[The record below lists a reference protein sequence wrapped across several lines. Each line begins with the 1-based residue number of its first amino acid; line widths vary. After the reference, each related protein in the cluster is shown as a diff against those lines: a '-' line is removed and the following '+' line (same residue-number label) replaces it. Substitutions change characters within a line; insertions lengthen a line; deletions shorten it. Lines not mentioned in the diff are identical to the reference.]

1 MSNINSEI
9 DDIIDQLKDDS
20 INTQSNNS
28 QQQPTITNNTQIKPS
43 TLTDDNVNDYVYH
56 KSSELVESTLGAI
69 HSLRDNILAG
79 SDPKEIAA
87 LSQLINS
94 ASKALDQLNKINLQN
109 KQAKSNVEIKKMELE
124 SNSHLSKLIPQTNNI
139 VIATRDEIMEKMFDK
154 QPKREKLQIIDSEI
168 VK

>member
-1 MSNINSEI
+1 MSNTNSEI
-9 DDIIDQLKDDS
+9 DDIIDQLKGDS
-20 INTQSNNS
+20 ISPQS
-28 QQQPTITNNTQIKPS
+28 ITNQPQETKKISN
-43 TLTDDNVNDYVYH
+43 LTDENVNDYVYN

-109 KQAKSNVEIKKMELE
+109 KQAKSNVEIKKMEIE
-124 SNSHLSKLIPQTNNI
+124 SNSHLSKLMPQTNNI

-154 QPKREKLQIIDSEI
+154 TPKREKIQLLNSNTLE
-168 VK
+168 

>member
-9 DDIIDQLKDDS
+9 DEIIDQLKDDS
-20 INTQSNNS
+20 ISKQDTKIQLSNAENIKQSN
-28 QQQPTITNNTQIKPS
+28 
-43 TLTDDNVNDYVYH
+43 LTDDNVNDYVYH

-109 KQAKSNVEIKKMELE
+109 KQAKTNVELKKMEIE

-139 VIATRDEIMEKMFDK
+139 VIATRDEIMERMFDK
-154 QPKREKLQIIDSEI
+154 QPKKDKLQIIDSEI

>member
-1 MSNINSEI
+1 MSNQNSEI
-9 DDIIDQLKDDS
+9 DDIIDQLKSDS
-20 INTQSNNS
+20 IPS
-28 QQQPTITNNTQIKPS
+28 QQNINQQKEIKTPLN
-43 TLTDDNVNDYVYH
+43 LTDDNVNDYVYN

-109 KQAKSNVEIKKMELE
+109 KQAKSNVEIKKMEIE
-124 SNSHLSKLIPQTNNI
+124 SNSHLSKLMPQTNNI

-154 QPKREKLQIIDSEI
+154 TAKKEKIQILDTKI
-168 VK
+168 VE

>member
-1 MSNINSEI
+1 MSNNNSEI
-9 DDIIDQLKDDS
+9 DDIIDQLKGDS
-20 INTQSNNS
+20 IPS
-28 QQQPTITNNTQIKPS
+28 QVVPDKEEPRKNLN
-43 TLTDDNVNDYVYH
+43 LTDDNVNDYVYN

-69 HSLRDNILAG
+69 QSFRDNILAG

-109 KQAKSNVEIKKMELE
+109 KQTKANIEIKKMEIE
-124 SNSHLSKLIPQTNNI
+124 SNSHLSKLLPQTNNI

-154 QPKREKLQIIDSEI
+154 PSAKKEKVQYIDADPI
-168 VK
+168 

>member
-9 DDIIDQLKDDS
+9 DEIIDQLKDDS
-20 INTQSNNS
+20 INKQSN
-28 QQQPTITNNTQIKPS
+28 TNNQITTTENSSTNPS
-43 TLTDDNVNDYVYH
+43 NLTDETVNDYVYH

-109 KQAKSNVEIKKMELE
+109 KQAKTNVEIKKMEIE

-139 VIATRDEIMEKMFDK
+139 VIATRDEIMERMFDK
-154 QPKREKLQIIDSEI
+154 QPKKDKLQIIDSEI
-168 VK
+168 IK

>member
-1 MSNINSEI
+1 MSNTNSEI
-9 DDIIDQLKDDS
+9 DDIIDQLKSDS
-20 INTQSNNS
+20 IPAQSSATQS
-28 QQQPTITNNTQIKPS
+28 QEIKSPS
-43 TLTDDNVNDYVYH
+43 NLTDDNVNDYVYN

-109 KQAKSNVEIKKMELE
+109 KQAKSNVEIKKMEIE
-124 SNSHLSKLIPQTNNI
+124 SNSHLSKLMPQTNNI
-139 VIATRDEIMEKMFDK
+139 VIATRDEIMERMFDK
-154 QPKREKLQIIDSEI
+154 TPSKKEKLQILDSKVVE
-168 VK
+168 